1 MPDTYFHGNWQ
12 VVQKFQHRH
21 LWSVKETEMEK
32 GLNGGGGLTYQDDNT
47 EEVPVQEKEPGVHTR
62 LRRRRERVL
71 LDASFV
77 ENIRKR
83 KKEGHEREDDENMV
97 DDTVLQYCSD
107 GEDKRQMHSDDD
119 D

>member
-1 MPDTYFHGNWQ
+1 M
-12 VVQKFQHRH
+12 
-21 LWSVKETEMEK
+21 
-32 GLNGGGGLTYQDDNT
+32 
-47 EEVPVQEKEPGVHTR
+47 QEKEPGVHTR
-62 LRRRRERVL
+62 LRRSRERVL

-83 KKEGHEREDDENMV
+83 KKEVVEGHECEDDKNMV

-107 GEDKRQMHSDDD
+107 GEDRRQRHFDDD